1 MPSSR
6 RRVLV
11 VDDEPQVAAMLNDV
25 LTTLGYAVRVAGT
38 GRDGI
43 SLVPEFRPDVVLL
56 DLGLPD
62 LPGDLV
68 LECLR
73 ASDPH
78 IPVVMVTANTD
89 PALARYTLARGRVR
103 LRREALRRET
113 ARPSARS
120 CARAPKVN
128 GSRRERAVPT

>member
-1 MPSSR
+1 MRSPR

-25 LTTLGYAVRVAGT
+25 LTALGYAVQVAGT

-43 SLVPEFRPDVVLL
+43 SLVPEFGPDVVSL
-56 DLGLPD
+56 DLALPD

-78 IPVVMVTANTD
+78 IPVVIVTANAD
-89 PALARYTLARGRVR
+89 PALARDTLARGAFDYIEKRFVVTQ
-103 LRREALRRET
+103 LAHVLEAALAHR
-113 ARPSARS
+113 
-120 CARAPKVN
+120 
-128 GSRRERAVPT
+128 G

>member
-1 MPSSR
+1 MPSPR

-11 VDDEPQVAAMLNDV
+11 VDDEPQVAAMLSDV
-25 LTTLGYAVRVAGT
+25 LTSLGYAVRVAGT

-56 DLGLPD
+56 DLALPD

-78 IPVVMVTANTD
+78 IPVVIVTANTD
-89 PALARYTLARGRVR
+89 PALGRYTLARGAFDYVEKRFAVR
-103 LRREALRRET
+103 RLAHVVEAAL
-113 ARPSARS
+113 
-120 CARAPKVN
+120 APR
-128 GSRRERAVPT
+128 G

>member
-1 MPSSR
+1 MPSPR

-56 DLGLPD
+56 DLALPD

-78 IPVVMVTANTD
+78 IPVVMVTGNTD
-89 PALARYTLARGRVR
+89 PALARYTLARGAFDYVEKRFVVR
-103 LRREALRRET
+103 RLAHVLEAALAHR
-113 ARPSARS
+113 
-120 CARAPKVN
+120 
-128 GSRRERAVPT
+128 G